1 MTVTEHLHRWDL
13 PLTKGVTTSTRDW
26 KVASAEHQPPPHRSI
41 LKDYQGIGKYFL
53 CIYIH
58 LYKPGAWTA
67 SAPHSCLKPVLT
79 WALFNYFCWSF
90 CSLKLLDPDT
100 SPVFLARA
108 AVPAAEGTG
117 PAGSGNN
124 QNCHFK
130 NNFQF
135 IPFSVQLRWELN

>member
-1 MTVTEHLHRWDL
+1 MTIVELLHGCDL
-13 PLTKGVTTSTRDW
+13 PLTQCVTSSTRDW
-26 KVASAEHQPPPHRSI
+26 KVASAEHQPPPHGSI
-41 LKDYQGIGKYFL
+41 LKDYQGIGKYFV

-58 LYKPGAWTA
+58 PCKPWAWTA
-67 SAPHSCLKPVLT
+67 SAPHSCLKPVLMC
-79 WALFNYFCWSF
+79 ALFNYFCWSLS
-90 CSLKLLDPDT
+90 SLKLLDPDI
-100 SPVFLARA
+100 SPIFLARA
-108 AVPAAEGTG
+108 AVPAAEGTD